1 MTTMIFDF
9 KLRISL
15 LQCFAFIIITQNENQ
30 LFYFSQSCVQIC
42 LAKNLACNLT
52 LPLLVN

>member
-42 LAKNLACNLT
+42 PAKNLACNLT